1 MTFLLQ
7 AAKGSPRL
15 LSHLFQLTPVTP
27 SPELLLPS
35 MIATWLREC
44 YCMDSN
50 CVVHSDQSQTGM
62 GSAHSLP
69 LLLML
74 VP

>member
-35 MIATWLREC
+35 ISATWLREC
-44 YCMDSN
+44 YCMD
-50 CVVHSDQSQTGM
+50 CVVHDDQSQTGM